1 MNSIDALAAVP
12 GGAYQVNPAPRT
24 AQGAV
29 IRTEK
34 ITRTYTMGEAVVTA
48 LRDADLTVHA
58 GEFIALMGASGSG
71 KSTLLSVIGL
81 LDRATSGEYWLEERP
96 VSSLRS
102 DELSDLRGRRIG
114 FIFQNFNLL
123 PRLSAWENVALPLA
137 YRNGQF
143 KHQDQLDR
151 AREALA
157 RVNLDHRIDHQPT
170 ELSGGERQ
178 RVAIARALVTQPAVI
193 LADEPTGNL
202 DSNTGVEIMHLLKEL
217 NEEGRTI
224 VMVTHDMNVAG
235 YASRI
240 YTMRDGFLMEGEQH
254 VTH

>member
-1 MNSIDALAAVP
+1 MSEPI
-12 GGAYQVNPAPRT
+12 
-24 AQGAV
+24 

-34 ITRTYTMGEAVVTA
+34 LTRTYSMGESMVIA
-48 LRDADLTVHA
+48 LREADLTVRE

-71 KSTLLSVIGL
+71 KSTLLNLLGL
-81 LDRATSGEYWLEERP
+81 LDRASAGEYFLEGIP
-96 VSSLRS
+96 VSSLSR
-102 DELSDLRGRRIG
+102 DELADLRGKRIG

-123 PRLSAWENVALPLA
+123 ARLSAWENVALPLA
-137 YRNGQF
+137 YRQGQF
-143 KHQDQLDR
+143 GQQDQLSR
-151 AREALA
+151 AREALS
-157 RVNLDHRIDHQPT
+157 RVQLEHRVEHNPM

-202 DSNTGVEIMHLLKEL
+202 DSNTGIEIMRLLKEL

-224 VMVTHDMNVAG
+224 ILVTHDMNVARN
-235 YASRI
+235 ANRI
-240 YTMRDGFLMEGEQH
+240 YQMRDGVLKESEFDH

>member
-1 MNSIDALAAVP
+1 MS
-12 GGAYQVNPAPRT
+12 AP
-24 AQGAV
+24 V

-34 ITRTYTMGEAVVTA
+34 ITRSYSMGEAIVTA
-48 LRDADLTVHA
+48 LREADITVQA

-71 KSTLLSVIGL
+71 KSTLLNVIGL
-81 LDRATSGEYWLEERP
+81 LDRPTSGEYWLEDKP
-96 VSSLRS
+96 VSSLRR

-151 AREALA
+151 AREALS
-157 RVNLDHRIDHQPT
+157 RVGLDHRIDHQPT

-202 DSNTGVEIMHLLKEL
+202 DSQTGAEIMQLLKEL
-217 NEEGRTI
+217 NHEGRTI
-224 VMVTHDMNVAG
+224 VMVTHDMNVAQ

-240 YTMRDGFLMEGEQH
+240 YTMRDGFLMEGERH
-254 VTH
+254 VAH

>member
-1 MNSIDALAAVP
+1 MSEV
-12 GGAYQVNPAPRT
+12 
-24 AQGAV
+24 V

-34 ITRTYTMGEAVVTA
+34 ITRTYSMGGNIVTA
-48 LRDADLTVHA
+48 LREADLTIQA

-71 KSTLLSVIGL
+71 KSTLLNLLGL
-81 LDRATSGEYWLEERP
+81 LDRATAGEYWLEETN
-96 VSSLRS
+96 VSSLRR
-102 DELSDLRGRRIG
+102 DQLADLRGRRIG

-137 YRNGQF
+137 YRQGEFRQ
-143 KHQDQLDR
+143 QDQLNR
-151 AREALA
+151 AREALS
-157 RVNLDHRIDHQPT
+157 RVNLDHRVDHNPT

-178 RVAIARALVTQPAVI
+178 RVAIARALITQPAVI

-217 NEEGRTI
+217 NDEGRTI
-224 VMVTHDMNVAG
+224 IVVTHDMNVAR

-240 YTMRDGFLMEGEQH
+240 YQMRDGMLKESGPAH
-254 VTH
+254 VAH